1 MEISSIDSF
10 IEYYERIRKRT
21 IRVINCIPEDK
32 LDWSSKPGDFTL
44 GDIIR
49 HIAGIQ
55 RFMFA
60 ENVKLKPSRYPGHDK
75 SLADGLQQVVEYLNR
90 LHEESMSLF
99 KSLSDADL
107 QEKCMTP
114 GGVQITVWKWLRA
127 MIEHEVHHRG
137 QIYLMLNILGIDT
150 PPLYGLTSEEVKER
164 SKI

>member
-1 MEISSIDSF
+1 L
-10 IEYYERIRKRT
+10 
-21 IRVINCIPEDK
+21 N
-32 LDWSSKPGDFTL
+32 
-44 GDIIR
+44 
-49 HIAGIQ
+49 
-55 RFMFA
+55 
-60 ENVKLKPSRYPGHDK
+60 PSRYPGHDK

-90 LHEESMSLF
+90 LHEESMNLF

-150 PPLYGLTSEEVKER
+150 PSLYGLTSEEVKER
-164 SKI
+164 IRISARKNSPHPYT